1 MILVLMRHL
10 IIAREVEFTTN
21 EGRIVRQQFRF
32 WRKLRVSS
40 MFLWFSNRKIDF

>member
-21 EGRIVRQQFRF
+21 EGRIVRQ
-32 WRKLRVSS
+32 LSDS
-40 MFLWFSNRKIDF
+40 GEN